1 MDYVRKQVAHII
13 LQAQRR
19 LTHITVRLRAVGDAP
34 RLEHSRVSLPKT
46 AVVSDLKLVL
56 SRALGTRSPGLS
68 LQLFLGN
75 GFLPS
80 QQQSLKELKE
90 LFASPR
96 GLQSDGL
103 LTFAYSSNE
112 VWG

>member
-1 MDYVRKQVAHII
+1 MDYVHKQVAHII

-56 SRALGTRSPGLS
+56 SRALGTTRSPG

-80 QQQSLKELKE
+80 QQQSLQELKE

>member
-56 SRALGTRSPGLS
+56 SRALGTRSPGL
-68 LQLFLGN
+68 QLFLGN

-103 LTFAYSSNE
+103 LTFAYSSHE